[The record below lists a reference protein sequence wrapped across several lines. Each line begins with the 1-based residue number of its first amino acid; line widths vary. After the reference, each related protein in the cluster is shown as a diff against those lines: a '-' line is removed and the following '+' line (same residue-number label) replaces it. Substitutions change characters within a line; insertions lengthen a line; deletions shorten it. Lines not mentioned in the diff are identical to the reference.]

1 VTSIRKVIRKYIL
14 RGGEEE
20 NKAGFSYT
28 VYWTDLVGG
37 WSEER
42 RNIAR
47 LAVERIVEQPDFKPN
62 EYQHLYHLSEVDE
75 VAHVGSSLLALL
87 KVLQAYDEGEGA
99 GKET

>member
-1 VTSIRKVIRKYIL
+1 V
-14 RGGEEE
+14 GEEE
-20 NKAGFSYT
+20 KKTGFSYT
-28 VYWTDLVGG
+28 AYWTDLVSG

-42 RNIAR
+42 RNSAR

-62 EYQHLYHLSEVDE
+62 EYRHLYHLSEVDD

-87 KVLQAYDEGEGA
+87 RVIKTYDEGENA